1 MNKTG
6 KKRKKW
12 VEILAVAGTISLA
25 VLAGI
30 GLANGDKIL
39 KNAGKDEQKENLISV
54 GFSQVGAESGW
65 RTGNSVSIKK
75 TFSAKKGYALIFED
89 AQQQQEQQ
97 IKSIRNF
104 IQQGVNYIILAPV
117 VETGWDTVL
126 EEAKAAHIPVI
137 IADRKVKVKDESL
150 YTTWVGADFY
160 QEGTKACS
168 WLNKY
173 AKRNGR
179 KSLNI
184 VQIQGTP
191 GATAQIGR
199 TKALEDAAAEYGWT
213 ILDQKNGEFT
223 QAKGQEVMEMHLE
236 QYEDIDVVYCDND
249 NEALGAIT
257 AIKNAGKKLGTEGI
271 SVVSFDASK
280 EGLMAVKNGEIAVD
294 VECNPEF
301 GSEIEKIIKRLEYKR
316 SVNKEYYI
324 ADKVFAEAE
333 EIPSIEAGKL
343 KWDVV
348 PVTED
353 IIKKRR
359 Y

>member
-1 MNKTG
+1 MDKRG

-12 VEILAVAGTISLA
+12 VEILAVAGSICLA

-30 GLANGDKIL
+30 GLANDDKIL
-39 KNAGKDEQKENLISV
+39 KDVGKDEQKENLISV

-65 RTGNSVSIKK
+65 RTGNSVSIKDA
-75 TFSAKKGYALIFED
+75 FSAKNGYALIFKD

-97 IKSIRNF
+97 IKSIRSF

-126 EEAKAAHIPVI
+126 KEAKAAHIPVI

-160 QEGTKACS
+160 QEGMKACN

-173 AKRNGR
+173 AKKNGK

-184 VQIQGTP
+184 VQIQGTQ
-191 GATAQIGR
+191 GATAQLGR
-199 TKALEDAAAEYGWT
+199 TKALEDSAKEYGWT

-223 QAKGQEVMEMHLE
+223 QAKGQEVMEMYLA
-236 QYEDIDVVYCDND
+236 QYDDIDVVYCDND

-257 AIKNAGKKLGTEGI
+257 AIKNADKKLGPEGI
-271 SVVSFDASK
+271 SVVSFDASE
-280 EGLMAVKNGEIAVD
+280 EGLQAVKNGEIAVD
-294 VECNPEF
+294 VECNPDF
-301 GSEIEKIIKRLEYKR
+301 GSEIVKIIKRLEYGR
-316 SVNKEYYI
+316 SVDKEYYI
-324 ADKVFAEAE
+324 TDKVFAKTK